1 METPKLPPDP
11 TPPDPT
17 PPDDAPPTTAVADT
31 FAAMIDAVAAAE
43 RIARFGHALRA
54 EAIDRARL
62 WTETTDLTVPTT
74 GGPRWSPKVAAH
86 RVLTTELA
94 CALRISE
101 RAAETLIAES
111 TALLH
116 DLPATLDALRD
127 GRIGYR
133 HAQVLI
139 DHTTTLPKAGVT
151 AVEEAVLPRAESLT
165 VPKLDR
171 ATRTLRE
178 RLHPESITTRHLRS
192 VADRHVETCP
202 AQDGMAWLHAFLPAP
217 EVTGIANR
225 LRDIADQLKAE
236 PGEERTRTQLIADAF
251 TDLLLDGTTT
261 TASTEQEAGAGQ
273 PAGIG
278 ETAERAPSR
287 RIDTPIGTGIRPR
300 VLVTVPILTLLGRS
314 AEPGALE
321 GYGPIDPDTARRL
334 AGRAPSFTRILT
346 HPETGAVLSVG
357 RDRYAVPK
365 DLRTWLRVR
374 DETCRFPGCNRS
386 AGRADVD
393 HVTDWQYGGGTDH
406 GNLVHLCRSHH
417 RIKHHTAW
425 SSTATGGGRV
435 RWLAPSG
442 HSYDTEPATHIATP
456 KTTALKMRSR
466 PAPIPDDPPF

>member
-1 METPKLPPDP
+1 METPKFPPDP

-31 FAAMIDAVAAAE
+31 FSAMIDAVAAAE

-62 WTETTDLTVPTT
+62 WTETTDLSVPTT
-74 GGPRWSPKVAAH
+74 GGPRWSPKFAAH

-94 CALRISE
+94 CALRVSE

-151 AVEEAVLPRAESLT
+151 AVEEAVLPRAVELT

-217 EVTGIANR
+217 EVTGIGNR
-225 LRDIADQLKAE
+225 LRNIAEGLKGE

-261 TASTEQEAGAGQ
+261 TAS
-273 PAGIG
+273 
-278 ETAERAPSR
+278 AEDESSR
-287 RIDTPIGTGIRPR
+287 RIDAPIGTGIRPR
-300 VLVTVPILTLLGRS
+300 VLVTVPVLTLLGTS
-314 AEPGALE
+314 EEPGTLE
-321 GYGPIDPDTARRL
+321 GYGPIDPDTARRI
-334 AGRAPSFTRILT
+334 AARAPSFTRILT

-357 RDRYAVPK
+357 RDRYTVPK

-393 HVTDWQYGGGTDH
+393 HVTDWQHGGGTDH

-425 SSTATGGGRV
+425 SFTATGAGRI

-442 HSYDTEPATHIATP
+442 HSYDTEPATPMTRP
-456 KTTALKMRSR
+456 KPTALKMRSR
-466 PAPIPDDPPF
+466 PAPIPDEPPF